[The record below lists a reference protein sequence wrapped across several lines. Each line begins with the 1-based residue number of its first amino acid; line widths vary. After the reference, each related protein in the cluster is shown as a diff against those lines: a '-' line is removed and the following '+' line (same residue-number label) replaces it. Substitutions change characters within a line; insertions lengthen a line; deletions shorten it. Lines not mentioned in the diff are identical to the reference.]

1 MSEEWY
7 SHLNAEEING
17 KHVRVR
23 IDDGAV
29 IESYLVYDDQG
40 GCVRLGDS
48 VLPLPWES
56 KSHKVFPSPAV
67 LTYEDDE
74 CLYPLQGVESID
86 LVWDERDWERIDAK
100 NLRCG
105 DAVVVD
111 GVLYEVTKASLVHTD
126 YPCVGTDALGR
137 NPIDLRLVSCALRRR
152 VQVPVKPGYYKDTLG
167 EFWARAAKSTDNG
180 PWRSVEPDAL
190 DQPAKSDKY
199 MANLMPLTPV
209 HFVDG
214 RAPEPGDELASVMRV
229 TSKGVTFTTEA
240 A

>member
-23 IDDGAV
+23 IDDGTMV
-29 IESYLVYDDQG
+29 ESYLVYDDQG

-100 NLRCG
+100 DLRDG
-105 DAVVVD
+105 DAVVANGRLYRVD
-111 GVLYEVTKASLVHTD
+111 VSWTHENPPQVVTDT
-126 YPCVGTDALGR
+126 PGR
-137 NPIDLRLVSCALRRR
+137 MRIDLRLVSCALRRK
-152 VQVPVKPGYYKDTLG
+152 VQVPSKHGYYRDRDG
-167 EFWARAAKSTDNG
+167 FFWARTMRGDKK
-180 PWRSVEPDAL
+180 PWHPINQFFMNTTAM
-190 DQPAKSDKY
+190 SDEA
-199 MANLMPLTPV
+199 MAFRVPLTPV

-214 RAPEPGDELASVMRV
+214 RAPEPGDGLASVMRV
-229 TSKGVTFTTEA
+229 TSKGVASTTEA

>member
-23 IDDGAV
+23 IDDGTV
-29 IESYLVYDDQG
+29 VESYLVYDDQG

-86 LVWDERDWERIDAK
+86 LVWDERDWTRIDVK
-100 NLRCG
+100 DLRDG
-105 DAVVVD
+105 DAVVAN
-111 GVLYEVTKASLVHTD
+111 GRLYRVAVSWVHEDPPQVVTDTPSRMRIDLSLV
-126 YPCVGTDALGR
+126 
-137 NPIDLRLVSCALRRR
+137 SFALRRK
-152 VQVPVKPGYYKDTLG
+152 VNVPDKPGFYKDTLG
-167 EFWARAAKSTDNG
+167 EFWARAAKSTDDG

-190 DQPAKSDKY
+190 DQPAKSDQY
-199 MANLMPLTPV
+199 MSNLMPLTPV

-214 RAPEPGDELASVMRV
+214 RAPEPGDELASVMRI